1 MHDRMFPEDILKY
14 LPLSDENFHLISE
27 IFDAI
32 PAQIVVKSVREDSF
46 GEFLIWNRAAEMI
59 LGITAAEAIGRRDSQ
74 LFPSDQAEAFAEK
87 DREIVRSGVAQV
99 IPREA
104 IMSRTLGLRR
114 LRTSKTPIYD
124 ADGTPVAIMAVSED
138 ITDRESTKLELQ
150 RALDFLNAI
159 NSQLP
164 GAVFQFRVD
173 AAGRPTYPYLS
184 EGVRALT
191 GDEAQEV
198 IEGQVNLLSRI
209 LPEDLPGFLANVAR
223 SRRELSHCRQEFRL
237 RTRSGDIRWVLSN
250 SLPKHQRDGS
260 TIWHGFMSDV
270 TNARQ
275 TSEALRR
282 GEERLHSALAATR
295 AAAWEID
302 MAEHTLYLSPEWGS
316 LFGIEPQDFPR
327 TFDDWLAK
335 VHPDDVATVS
345 RLKTVKAGD
354 EAGQMEFRHARG
366 EGGYLWVLLRG
377 KPIVDEHGE
386 LIRQVGTVVDV
397 TDRHMTKMQLI
408 EAKETAERASQAKGD
423 FLAMMSHEIRTPLN
437 AVLGFSELLG
447 AMPLGQE
454 QADYVRT
461 IQENSSA
468 LLVILNDVLDYSKI
482 ESGMLDLHPGP
493 VDVLRLVR
501 SAGDFFRPQALS
513 KGIDLQVIA
522 SATLPDTLICDA
534 ARLNQVLHNLISN
547 AVKFTEKG
555 GVIIEVGL
563 DCPPAGG
570 VWPVSIQVRDS
581 GIGIALDRHPNLFDP
596 FYQADNTTRRR
607 FGGTGLG
614 LAIVRRLAR
623 LMGGTIEVTSEAGE
637 GSSFALRLQMRAP
650 EKENL
655 LIDVDTKR
663 LSVNLS
669 SLLPKILVVEDNATN
684 RRLVRLFLKKLGHE
698 AEEAENGFDG
708 VEMAAAKHYD
718 LIFMDLEM
726 PGMDGYEATRLIR
739 AAQNGNA
746 PFIVALTAHAL
757 PEHRE
762 RSLRVGMNSYLSKPV
777 KLADLKGVLREAL
790 KR

>member
-1 MHDRMFPEDILKY
+1 MFPEEVLKFF
-14 LPLSDENFHLISE
+14 PLSDENFHLISE

-32 PAQIVVKSVREDSF
+32 PCQIVVKSVREETF
-46 GEFLIWNRAAEMI
+46 GEFLIWNRAAEMN
-59 LGITAAEAIGRRDSQ
+59 LGITAGEAIGRRDFE
-74 LFPSDQAEAFAEK
+74 LFPSEQAESFAEK

-114 LRTSKTPIYD
+114 LRTTKTPIYD
-124 ADGTPVAIMAVSED
+124 DSGQAIAIMAVSED

-164 GAVFQFRVD
+164 GAVYQFRVD
-173 AAGRPTYPYLS
+173 AAGRATFPYLS
-184 EGVRALT
+184 EGIRALT
-191 GDEAQEV
+191 GDEAQEMMD
-198 IEGQVNLLSRI
+198 GQVNLLSRI

-237 RTRSGDIRWVLSN
+237 RTRNGDIRWLLSN

-270 TNARQ
+270 TSARQ

-282 GEERLHSALAATR
+282 GEERLHSALSATR
-295 AAAWEID
+295 AAVWEID
-302 MAEHTLYLSPEWGS
+302 MADQTLYLSPEWGHI
-316 LFGIEPQDFPR
+316 FGFGPDEFPR
-327 TFDDWLAK
+327 TFSEWLSK
-335 VHPDDVATVS
+335 VHPDDVEMVG
-345 RLKTVKAGD
+345 RLKTMRAED
-354 EAGQMEFRHARG
+354 EVGQMEFRHVCG
-366 EGGYLWVLLRG
+366 QGSYLWVLLRG
-377 KPIVDEHGE
+377 KPIMDEHGE
-386 LIRQVGTVVDV
+386 LLRQVGTVVDV
-397 TDRHMTKMQLI
+397 TDRHLTKMQLI

-447 AMPLGQE
+447 AMPLGKE

-482 ESGMLDLHPGP
+482 ESGRLDLNPGP
-493 VDVLRLVR
+493 QDIVRLVR
-501 SAGDFFRPQALS
+501 SAGDFFRPQAQH
-513 KGIDLQVIA
+513 KGIDLQVLA
-522 SATLPDTLICDA
+522 SPDVPETLLADA

-555 GVIIEVGL
+555 GVVIEVTVEG
-563 DCPPAGG
+563 PPQDGI
-570 VWPVSIQVRDS
+570 WPIAIHVRDT
-581 GIGIALDRHPNLFDP
+581 GIGIALERHPNLFDP
-596 FYQADNTTRRR
+596 FYQADNSTRRR

-614 LAIVRRLAR
+614 LAIVKRLAT
-623 LMGGTIEVTSEAGE
+623 LMNGTIEVQSVAGK
-637 GSSFALRLQMRAP
+637 GSLFTLRLPMPAP
-650 EKENL
+650 AREDDAALEG
-655 LIDVDTKR
+655 DQKR

-669 SLLPKILVVEDNATN
+669 ALLPKILVVEDNATN
-684 RRLVRLFLKKLGHE
+684 RRLVRLFLKKLGHD
-698 AEEAENGFDG
+698 AEEAENGYDG
-708 VEMAAAKHYD
+708 VEKAASKRYD
-718 LIFMDLEM
+718 LILMDLEM

-739 AAQNGNA
+739 EAQNGFS

-762 RSLRVGMNSYLSKPV
+762 RSLRSGMDSYLSKPV
-777 KLADLKGVLREAL
+777 KLADLKSVLREAL

>member
-1 MHDRMFPEDILKY
+1 MFPEDILKF
-14 LPLSDENFHLISE
+14 LPLSDENFGLISE

-32 PAQIVVKSVREDSF
+32 PCQIVVKSVREETF
-46 GEFLIWNRAAEMI
+46 GEFLIWNRGAEMT
-59 LGITAAEAIGRRDSQ
+59 LGITAAEAIGRRDAE
-74 LFPSDQAEAFAEK
+74 LFPSEQAESFAEK
-87 DREIVRSGVAQV
+87 DREILRSGMAQV

-114 LRTSKTPIYD
+114 LRTTKTPIYD
-124 ADGTPVAIMAVSED
+124 ADGMAVAIMAVSED
-138 ITDRESTKLELQ
+138 ITDRETTKLELQ

-164 GAVFQFRVD
+164 GAVYQFRVD
-173 AAGRPTYPYLS
+173 ASGRPAFPYLS
-184 EGVRALT
+184 EGIRALT
-191 GDEAQEV
+191 GDEAQE
-198 IEGQVNLLSRI
+198 IMDGQVNLLSRI

-237 RTRSGDIRWVLSN
+237 RTRNGEVRWLLSN

-270 TNARQ
+270 TSARR

-295 AAAWEID
+295 AAVWEID
-302 MAEHTLYLSPEWGS
+302 MTDQALYLSPEWGNI
-316 LFGIEPQDFPR
+316 FGFEAQDFPR
-327 TFDDWLAK
+327 TLSEWLTK
-335 VHPDDVATVS
+335 VHPDDVEMVA
-345 RLKTVKAGD
+345 RLKTMRAED
-354 EAGQMEFRHARG
+354 EAGQMEFRHVCG
-366 EGGYLWVLLRG
+366 QGSYLWVLLRG
-377 KPIVDEHGE
+377 KPIMDEHGE
-386 LIRQVGTVVDV
+386 LLRQVGTVVDV
-397 TDRHMTKMQLI
+397 TDRHLIKLQLI

-482 ESGMLDLHPGP
+482 ESGRLDLHPGP
-493 VDVLRLVR
+493 VDIVRLVR
-501 SAGDFFRPQALS
+501 SAGDFFRPQAQN
-513 KGIDLQVIA
+513 KGIDLQVVA
-522 SATLPDTLICDA
+522 VPGLPDTLLCDA

-555 GVIIEVGL
+555 GVTIEVGAEG
-563 DCPPAGG
+563 PAVDG
-570 VWPVSIQVRDS
+570 VWPVGIQVRDS
-581 GIGIALDRHPNLFDP
+581 GIGIALDRHPSLFDP

-614 LAIVRRLAR
+614 LAIVRRLAT
-623 LMGGTIEVTSEAGE
+623 LMNGTIDVESAAGE
-637 GSSFALRLQMRAP
+637 GSTFTLRLPLSAR
-650 EKENL
+650 EKEDFL
-655 LIDVDTKR
+655 EAGDQKR
-663 LSVNLS
+663 MSVNLS
-669 SLLPKILVVEDNATN
+669 ALLPKILVVEDNATN
-684 RRLVRLFLKKLGHE
+684 RRLVRLFLKKLGHD
-698 AEEAENGFDG
+698 AEEAENGYDG
-708 VEMAAAKHYD
+708 VEKASAKPYD
-718 LIFMDLEM
+718 LILMDLEM

-739 AAQNGNA
+739 EARNGSS

-762 RSLRVGMNSYLSKPV
+762 RSLRSGMNSYLSKPV
-777 KLADLKGVLREAL
+777 KLADLKGVLRQAM